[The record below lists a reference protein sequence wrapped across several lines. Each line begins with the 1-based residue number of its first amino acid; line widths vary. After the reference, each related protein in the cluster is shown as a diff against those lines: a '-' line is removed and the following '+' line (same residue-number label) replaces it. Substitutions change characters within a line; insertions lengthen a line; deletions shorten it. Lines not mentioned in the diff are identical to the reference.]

1 MYLPIFLLWVL
12 ASWVLIIFWLPDPP
26 PDWVGRIAGLI
37 GGVAGGF
44 LFNMAWPVEHMT
56 GVDAAATVVGA
67 FIGAGTLF
75 SVARMA
81 MGGKMSGR

>member
-1 MYLPIFLLWVL
+1 MYLPIFLLWLL

-67 FIGAGTLF
+67 VIGAGTLF

-81 MGGKMSGR
+81 MGGKMAGR